1 MYVKFEGQHFT
12 FSLNFF
18 YRDRCSDIL
27 KKKILVHVP
36 KSDVRSAQINT
47 STLMEKYD
55 LNLFKTVH
63 FLTQQPL
70 CSVPALTMFIKHLI
84 KVLIVL

>member
-1 MYVKFEGQHFT
+1 MHVKIEGQHFT

-18 YRDRCSDIL
+18 LKRSLFETDIL

-47 STLMEKYD
+47 CTLMEK
-55 LNLFKTVH
+55 
-63 FLTQQPL
+63 
-70 CSVPALTMFIKHLI
+70 
-84 KVLIVL
+84 